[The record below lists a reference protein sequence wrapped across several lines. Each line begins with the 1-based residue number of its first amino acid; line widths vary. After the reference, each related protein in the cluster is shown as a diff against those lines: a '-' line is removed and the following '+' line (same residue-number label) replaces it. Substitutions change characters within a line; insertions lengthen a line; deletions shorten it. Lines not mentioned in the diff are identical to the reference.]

1 MGSIPTKFQAE
12 RCHSRIICLQAYPIE
27 YTDVFCFVIG
37 AHQCQVSLLAR
48 HSGQNTAEGLHGF
61 IHLHVPNIC
70 THTQTFYCL
79 MNVKCGNHMR
89 IVLCLINWGG
99 TACFKVLYLH
109 LIERL
114 LEAMWFTVSDEV

>member
-70 THTQTFYCL
+70 THTD
-79 MNVKCGNHMR
+79 
-89 IVLCLINWGG
+89 I
-99 TACFKVLYLH
+99 
-109 LIERL
+109 L
-114 LEAMWFTVSDEV
+114 LPDECQMWQSYEDSFVSY

>member
-48 HSGQNTAEGLHGF
+48 HSGRSHCRRAAWFHSF
-61 IHLHVPNIC
+61 AC
-70 THTQTFYCL
+70 AKYMHTYTD
-79 MNVKCGNHMR
+79 
-89 IVLCLINWGG
+89 VLL
-99 TACFKVLYLH
+99 
-109 LIERL
+109 
-114 LEAMWFTVSDEV
+114 SDECQMWQSYEDSFVSY